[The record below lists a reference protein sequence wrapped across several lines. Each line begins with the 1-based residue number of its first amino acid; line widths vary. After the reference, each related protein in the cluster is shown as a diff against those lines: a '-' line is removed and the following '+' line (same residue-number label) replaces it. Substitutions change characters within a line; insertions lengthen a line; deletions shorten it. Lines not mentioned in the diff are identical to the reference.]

1 MTTDFAGYLRKH
13 KEKRYVWLFIT
24 LLALLITSP
33 FLITNDA
40 GRLTVSALV
49 GASLLACAAVISPK
63 RIFLIVAGLVM
74 TLWFCTTQL
83 GLFGLDSM
91 VHMANRVTALLFY
104 VSAVV
109 IISLDVVSGTSVD
122 GNKLCGAV
130 CIYLLI
136 GLLFS
141 QIFQILNSV
150 NPDSFAL
157 SSGMALGSVCHNR
170 QELGFDLVYFSFVTL
185 TTMGY
190 GDILPAT
197 RISRMLAA
205 TEAVIGQIYLA
216 VLVARL
222 VSLYAMRPTKQAL
235 EIERLE
241 LRELDVNLAV
251 KTND

>member
-1 MTTDFAGYLRKH
+1 
-13 KEKRYVWLFIT
+13 
-24 LLALLITSP
+24 
-33 FLITNDA
+33 
-40 GRLTVSALV
+40 
-49 GASLLACAAVISPK
+49 
-63 RIFLIVAGLVM
+63 
-74 TLWFCTTQL
+74 
-83 GLFGLDSM
+83 
-91 VHMANRVTALLFY
+91 
-104 VSAVV
+104 
-109 IISLDVVSGTSVD
+109 
-122 GNKLCGAV
+122 
-130 CIYLLI
+130 
-136 GLLFS
+136 
-141 QIFQILNSV
+141 
-150 NPDSFAL
+150 
-157 SSGMALGSVCHNR
+157 MALGSVCHNR